1 MPVGVISSSARMMP
15 MKAAAQ
21 PSLRPAKIIGL
32 AAGRM
37 MSRMLWLRV
46 ARKDRP
52 ISSSDFGVLRTAPRV
67 FSTMTGIAMMQTVMI
82 LAVRPMP

>member
-1 MPVGVISSSARMMP
+1 

-21 PSLRPAKIIGL
+21 PSRRPAKIIGL

-37 MSRMLWLRV
+37 TRRMPWLRL
-46 ARKDRP
+46 ARKDRL
-52 ISSSDFGVLRTAPRV
+52 ISRSDFGVLRTAPSV
-67 FSTMTGIAMMQTVMI
+67 FSTMTGIAMMQTVII